1 MSVRYIHTQE
11 QARAELE
18 LQAARKK
25 VSDARRKER
34 MQNDPEYRDKL
45 LQSRK
50 TKRQQKRKALEEDP
64 LHADARNDADR
75 MARAR
80 RVARDTQEVQDAQER
95 EERKFVRGIS
105 HTISYI

>member
-34 MQNDPEYRDKL
+34 MQNNPEYRDKL

-50 TKRQQKRKALEEDP
+50 TKRQQKRKALEEDRQGNVIF
-64 LHADARNDADR
+64 LARE
-75 MARAR
+75 M
-80 RVARDTQEVQDAQER
+80 VASPDQTRT
-95 EERKFVRGIS
+95 GIRWFLS
-105 HTISYI
+105 GVS

>member
-50 TKRQQKRKALEEDP
+50 TKRQQKRKALEEDRQGNVIF
-64 LHADARNDADR
+64 LAREMVASPDQT
-75 MARAR
+75 RA
-80 RVARDTQEVQDAQER
+80 
-95 EERKFVRGIS
+95 GIRWFLS
-105 HTISYI
+105 GVS